1 MKKIRTFYS
10 GVALSAEKPFGLSK
24 TVPDMTLSLQ
34 ELVRRYTRTGA
45 FGDVATFQP
54 VYNGE
59 GEVPPIEKMT
69 PQERLE
75 LSRVVKGHIN
85 ELRSIRR
92 AAPPVPPVEAP
103 KEQIPEQNEKE
114 QQ

>member
-1 MKKIRTFYS
+1 MKKIRTFFS
-10 GVALSAEKPFGLSK
+10 GVALSAERPVGLSK

-45 FGDVATFQP
+45 FGDVATFQS

-59 GEVPPIEKMT
+59 AEVPPIERMT

-75 LSRVVKGHIN
+75 FSRAVKEHID
-85 ELRSIRR
+85 ELLSIRR

-103 KEQIPEQNEKE
+103 KEQIPEQNEEE